1 MDVLSR
7 YIILSL
13 WFVEHLMQL
22 DFPDVFDD
30 ECTDYVL
37 SRNYLVQRHESMKKV
52 CPKSIEHY
60 FSLRFAYEV
69 LTILGRTKY
78 KRNESFLYDTFK
90 YSLRINSPI
99 AEGCGFF
106 PAAEYEACYWFL
118 DRCCVFCYLSVY

>member
-1 MDVLSR
+1 
-7 YIILSL
+7 
-13 WFVEHLMQL
+13 MQL

-37 SRNYLVQRHESMKKV
+37 SRNYLVQTLEAMKKV

-69 LTILGRTKY
+69 LIILGRTKY
-78 KRNESFLYDTFK
+78 KRKESFLYDTFK
-90 YSLRINSPI
+90 YSLRMYSPF

-106 PAAEYEACYWFL
+106 PAAEYEACYWFFWI
-118 DRCCVFCYLSVY
+118 DAAYMYLTFSPFIRFLRWGV